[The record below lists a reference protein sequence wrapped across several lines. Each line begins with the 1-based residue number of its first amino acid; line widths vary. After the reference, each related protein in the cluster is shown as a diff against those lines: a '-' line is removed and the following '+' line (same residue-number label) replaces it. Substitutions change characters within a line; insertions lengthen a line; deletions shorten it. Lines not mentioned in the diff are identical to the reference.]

1 MLTSSYSSMCITLI
15 CPLYLSMSLV
25 DKCLAVIY
33 RFLTTRVHRLQRVM
47 SVSEFILLAERVTP
61 LLFCLL
67 FVFFVVLLRVIQ
79 PWLQIMIV
87 GTSELKV
94 KIGGA
99 NLKHQV

>member
-1 MLTSSYSSMCITLI
+1 
-15 CPLYLSMSLV
+15 
-25 DKCLAVIY
+25 
-33 RFLTTRVHRLQRVM
+33 M

-99 NLKHQV
+99 NLKHQVLIRHFNGVTTVFIH

>member
-1 MLTSSYSSMCITLI
+1 
-15 CPLYLSMSLV
+15 
-25 DKCLAVIY
+25 
-33 RFLTTRVHRLQRVM
+33 M
-47 SVSEFILLAERVTP
+47 SVPEFILVAERVTP